1 MYYEKKKNEKETT
14 NNTMN
19 MHIKLTI
26 HSLTWS
32 NNIYYDM
39 KYCNIHQYSIEKYA
53 TMIALDY
60 DYFTRPIPVSLT
72 SLILM
77 TTW

>member
-1 MYYEKKKNEKETT
+1 
-14 NNTMN
+14 
-19 MHIKLTI
+19 
-26 HSLTWS
+26 
-32 NNIYYDM
+32 M